1 MIFDEKY
8 LSSSILLTY
17 RISLSVCFQFLRYW
31 VKNKKHTACRF
42 NKKMLSLQKQAA
54 YVIIE
59 QILSSV
65 LELSQKERII

>member
-1 MIFDEKY
+1 
-8 LSSSILLTY
+8 
-17 RISLSVCFQFLRYW
+17 
-31 VKNKKHTACRF
+31 
-42 NKKMLSLQKQAA
+42 MLSLQKQAA